1 MPIRRGRG
9 MLWSTNAAVAAV
21 ASCCCVV
28 MNLCYQVSHGP
39 FCVASSTE
47 LLKLV
52 MLLKNHISAAIR
64 DKYEEAA
71 RWLLYTYPSYIFSLS
86 AGHMGSCSSTSL
98 FFCSSTGGLEFANFD
113 NRSASAPRILILLLL
128 WAAEERH
135 LIPPHFFFKVCI
147 FCCISCLLSTLSCAP
162 REFSSLIM
170 LYCSSG

>member
-1 MPIRRGRG
+1 MPIRLGRG

-39 FCVASSTE
+39 FCVASSTA

-113 NRSASAPRILILLLL
+113 NRGEVLHRVSRFFCFFGLLKKDSSSLLTSSSKSASSVASPV
-128 WAAEERH
+128 
-135 LIPPHFFFKVCI
+135 F
-147 FCCISCLLSTLSCAP
+147 
-162 REFSSLIM
+162 
-170 LYCSSG
+170 

>member
-1 MPIRRGRG
+1 MCSSPSVKRSVVSFAFD
-9 MLWSTNAAVAAV
+9 STTVPVQGSNDGFLSCRSLSFFKKNIMDVCPDANTPWEGGPLVDKPAVAAV

-39 FCVASSTE
+39 FCVASSTA

-113 NRSASAPRILILLLL
+113 NRSAVLHRVS
-128 WAAEERH
+128 
-135 LIPPHFFFKVCI
+135 
-147 FCCISCLLSTLSCAP
+147 
-162 REFSSLIM
+162 
-170 LYCSSG
+170 